1 MDSKANKIDLR
12 KLASE
17 GKDLVDAMTS
27 ELEGAHREE
36 ASTEQHWPARFI
48 SAGTKVAPPRWTT
61 RFVASGE
68 KAAPPRWTT
77 RFAASGI
84 KSAPT
89 RE

>member
-1 MDSKANKIDLR
+1 MDSKSIKIDLR
-12 KLASE
+12 KLASD
-17 GKDLVDAMTS
+17 GKDLVESMAS
-27 ELEGAHREE
+27 ELEGAPREE

-61 RFVASGE
+61 RFVASGG

-77 RFAASGI
+77 RFAASGV
-84 KSAPT
+84 KFAPP